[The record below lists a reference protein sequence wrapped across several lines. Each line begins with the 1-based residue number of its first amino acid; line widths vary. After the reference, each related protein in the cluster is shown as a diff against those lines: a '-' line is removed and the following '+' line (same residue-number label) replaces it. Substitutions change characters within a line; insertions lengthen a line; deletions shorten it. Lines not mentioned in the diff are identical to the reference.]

1 MSTRTT
7 SKVWAGPVTAYA
19 LEVYYNGY
27 TGTLTEWLQ
36 HLANTTDN
44 AEACQRY
51 AEAAEES
58 AAVADQIPRMVTEAL
73 ETLSSASN
81 EHLNE
86 IALVGRGWK
95 ESVESA
101 GSAQTAAVRQTGTDQ
116 VAAVNAAGSIQV
128 QAVADEGT
136 DQITAVGQAGTNQ
149 VGAVNAAGSIQVQ
162 AVADEGTDQITA
174 VGQAGTDQVDAVEDK
189 GVEVLASI
197 PSDYTTLS
205 DMVTLLGVDSI
216 PDTVQSVTYGSDGK
230 PSAIVHARSGVP
242 VRTDTFVWGADTV
255 TETRTLAGGHYITMT
270 TNLTTLVT
278 TVSDIQE
285 GT

>member
-27 TGTLTEWLQ
+27 TGTLTEWLE
-36 HLANTTDN
+36 HLAETTDN
-44 AEACQRY
+44 AEAAKGY
-51 AEAAEES
+51 AEAAAES
-58 AAVADQIPRMVTEAL
+58 AAVADQIPTMVTEAL
-73 ETLSSASN
+73 ETLSSASI

-86 IALVGRGWK
+86 IALAGRGWK

-101 GSAQTAAVRQTGTDQ
+101 GTTQTAAVNQAGTDQ
-116 VAAVNAAGSIQV
+116 VAAVDAAGSIQV

-136 DQITAVGQAGTNQ
+136 AQIGLVIAEGTTQ
-149 VGAVNAAGSIQVQ
+149 VGAVTDHGTTQVGLVNT
-162 AVADEGTDQITA
+162 AGTDQITA
-174 VGQAGTDQVDAVEDK
+174 VGQAGADQVDAVEDK

-230 PSAIVHARSGVP
+230 PSAIIHARSGVP

-255 TETRTLAGGHYITMT
+255 TETRTLAGGRYITMT